1 MKLKKHIVSFSA
13 VMLIA
18 LLTAF
23 QALSVFAYDGEIP
36 YTSYTYWESDGFTAV
51 SAKAAY
57 KTETVLTAERIGV
70 EDFAEIADVCTDEAG
85 NIYILDGKSSRI
97 IILNSDYGVRGLIS
111 SVLNGEEKLKFE
123 NAKGI
128 YLSLIHI

>member
-57 KTETVLTAERIGV
+57 KMFVRMKRVIFIYWTASPHVL
-70 EDFAEIADVCTDEAG
+70 
-85 NIYILDGKSSRI
+85 
-97 IILNSDYGVRGLIS
+97 
-111 SVLNGEEKLKFE
+111 
-123 NAKGI
+123 
-128 YLSLIHI
+128 

>member
-23 QALSVFAYDGEIP
+23 QALLVFAYDGEIP

-51 SAKAAY
+51 SAKAAALPPSIRTSERTRASTFFIAILLC
-57 KTETVLTAERIGV
+57 KFVILLTA
-70 EDFAEIADVCTDEAG
+70 AKEILC
-85 NIYILDGKSSRI
+85 IR
-97 IILNSDYGVRGLIS
+97 R
-111 SVLNGEEKLKFE
+111 
-123 NAKGI
+123 
-128 YLSLIHI
+128 